1 MVPSNNFD
9 SDWSA
14 FKAGDKEA
22 FSRIYHHHVEG
33 LLKYGYKIHHNRPL
47 VEDCVQDLF
56 IELWK
61 SRGNLSDTT
70 SVKFYLFQAVRYK
83 ILRKI
88 NEESKNEESK
98 IELMTLENY
107 ERLSLWH
114 VENDLV
120 EFEIQSQQ
128 MSYLEDSINA
138 LPARQREA
146 INLRFYNNFSN
157 EEVARIMGVNYKSAC
172 RFIYMA
178 IKKLKINLKVSVS

>member
-1 MVPSNNFD
+1 MKSIGKYD
-9 SDWSA
+9 EDWCA

-22 FSRIYHHHVEG
+22 FSRIYHQHAKA
-33 LLKYGYKIHHNRPL
+33 LLKYGYKIHNNKSL

-61 SRGNLSDTT
+61 TRTNLSDTT

-88 NEESKNEESK
+88 SEESRM
-98 IELMTLENY
+98 ELLALEDH
-107 ERLSLWH
+107 ERLSVWH
-114 VENDLV
+114 IENDLV
-120 EFEIQSQQ
+120 EFEVQSQQ
-128 MSYLEDSINA
+128 MSHLKDSINA
-138 LPARQREA
+138 LPPRQKEA

-157 EEVARIMGVNYKSAC
+157 EEVAEIMGVNYKSAC

-178 IKKLKINLKVSVS
+178 IKKLKINLKVSAS

>member
-1 MVPSNNFD
+1 MVPHKVD

-14 FKAGDKEA
+14 FKAGDKQA
-22 FSRIYHHHVEG
+22 FSRIYHHHVTA
-33 LLKYGYKIHHNRPL
+33 LLKYGYKIHHNRSL

-56 IELWK
+56 IELWRTRTK
-61 SRGNLSDTT
+61 LGDIT

-88 NEESKNEESK
+88 TEESRV
-98 IELMTLENY
+98 EL
-107 ERLSLWH
+107 LSLEKADGLSLLH

-120 EFEIQSQQ
+120 EFDLQSRQ
-128 MSYLEDSINA
+128 MSHLKDSINS
-138 LPARQREA
+138 LPARQKEA

-157 EEVARIMGVNYKSAC
+157 EEVAQIMGVNYKSAC

-178 IKKLKINLKVSVS
+178 IKKLKINLKISAS

>member
-9 SDWSA
+9 SDWFA

-22 FSRIYHHHVEG
+22 FSRIYLHHVEA
-33 LLKYGYKIHHNRPL
+33 LLKYGYKIHHNRSL

-61 SRGNLSDTT
+61 SRANLSDTT
-70 SVKFYLFQAVRYK
+70 SVKFYLFQALRYK

-88 NEESKNEESK
+88 HAESKV
-98 IELMTLENY
+98 ELMTLESY
-107 ERLSLWH
+107 ERLSLRH

-128 MSYLEDSINA
+128 MSHLEDSINA

-178 IKKLKINLKVSVS
+178 IKKLKINLKVSIS

>member
-1 MVPSNNFD
+1 MVSNNNFD
-9 SDWSA
+9 NDWCA

-22 FSRIYHHHVEG
+22 FSRIYDQHIKA
-33 LLKYGYKIHHNRPL
+33 LLKYGYKIHNNRSL

-61 SRGNLSDTT
+61 ARTNLSDTT

-83 ILRKI
+83 VLRKI
-88 NEESKNEESK
+88 TEESKV
-98 IELMTLENY
+98 ELLALENCDH
-107 ERLSLWH
+107 LSLWH
-114 VENDLV
+114 VENDLI

-128 MSYLEDSINA
+128 MSHLKDSIKA

-157 EEVARIMGVNYKSAC
+157 EEVAQIMGINYKSAC

>member
-1 MVPSNNFD
+1 MLPNNNFD
-9 SDWSA
+9 IDWCA

-22 FSRIYHHHVEG
+22 FSRIYHCHVTA
-33 LLKYGYKIHHNRPL
+33 LLKYGYKIHKNRSL

-61 SRGNLSDTT
+61 TRKNLSDTT

-88 NEESKNEESK
+88 NEESRV
-98 IELMTLENY
+98 ELLTLENCDH
-107 ERLSLWH
+107 LSLSH
-114 VENDLV
+114 IENDIV

-128 MSYLEDSINA
+128 MHHLKDSIDA
-138 LPARQREA
+138 LPTRQREA

-157 EEVARIMGVNYKSAC
+157 EEIAQIMGVTYKSAC

-178 IKKLKINLKVSVS
+178 IKKLKINLKISVS

>member
-1 MVPSNNFD
+1 MVPNNKFD
-9 SDWSA
+9 KDWYA
-14 FKAGDKEA
+14 FKGGDKEA
-22 FSRIYHHHVEG
+22 FSRIYHQHVNA
-33 LLKYGYKIHHNRPL
+33 LLKYGYKIHHNRSL

-56 IELWK
+56 IELW
-61 SRGNLSDTT
+61 RTRANLSDTT
-70 SVKFYLFQAVRYK
+70 SVKFYLFRAIRYK

-88 NEESKNEESK
+88 NEESRV
-98 IELMTLENY
+98 ELLSLENCD
-107 ERLSLWH
+107 RLSLWH
-114 VENDLV
+114 AENDLV

-128 MSYLEDSINA
+128 MSHLKDSINA